1 MQRATQWGQDSWAR
15 AFGVSCSKAAL
26 YAYLACSI
34 RNRIE
39 VWQSQRFWS
48 PMEGVEESGSWKSR
62 ETFHVKR
69 PTKLID
75 GSRGGQAFMCGL
87 LRPENDQTYSIDKQ
101 AKFQLLSVM
110 LVAASLMSSR
120 SHKHLEK
127 VMQEEFDVGDKLGG
141 VFHHLLRW
149 LILANVLIIGLV
161 ASIFYALWF
170 HDLFGT
176 GTPYLTQVS
185 SSVCWAVGAI
195 GLLMIGGNP
204 RVEIVHTE
212 IPTHVQARLRQQT
225 HYEFEKVTLDFGSIH
240 GSVFTPD
247 QGYSLLS
254 GKVVRDICG
263 WDLRL
268 KRNWQWHVGLAWCGF
283 LLILS
288 IVLQIAGVRVATI
301 WSEVLGVIILLITS
315 VARGSGV
322 SGSEEWMIP
331 QWKRRKNTKH
341 GAKLLGEFKSRE
353 ESVSA

>member
-1 MQRATQWGQDSWAR
+1 
-15 AFGVSCSKAAL
+15 
-26 YAYLACSI
+26 
-34 RNRIE
+34 
-39 VWQSQRFWS
+39 
-48 PMEGVEESGSWKSR
+48 MEGVEESGAWKSK
-62 ETFHVKR
+62 EIFHVKR

-87 LRPENDQTYSIDKQ
+87 LRPENDQTYTIDMQ
-101 AKFQLLSVM
+101 ARLQLLSVI

-120 SHKHLEK
+120 SHKHLKK
-127 VMQEEFDVGDKLGG
+127 VMQDDFDVGDKLGG

-161 ASIFYALWF
+161 VCIFYALWF
-170 HDLFGT
+170 RNIFGP
-176 GTPYLTQVS
+176 GTPYLIQVA
-185 SSVCWAVGAI
+185 SSVSWAVGAI

-204 RVEIVHTE
+204 RVEIFQTE
-212 IPTHVQARLRQQT
+212 IPAHIQARLRQQ
-225 HYEFEKVTLDFGSIH
+225 EKNESEKVTLHFGSIH

-247 QGYSLLS
+247 QGHSSLS
-254 GKVVRDICG
+254 GKVVQEICG
-263 WDLRL
+263 WELRL
-268 KRNWQWHVGLAWCGF
+268 KRPWQWHLSVAWCGF

-301 WSEVLGVIILLITS
+301 WSEVLGVVILLTTS
-315 VARGSGV
+315 IARGSGV

-353 ESVSA
+353 ESISA